1 MGENSVTES
10 RSPSPNKR
18 GSDND
23 VASLRRDIER
33 QQILQ
38 RLIASQV
45 PNNTSDA
52 GGMDANVAA
61 QFQLQLDLKA
71 EKKVGIT
78 FARMM
83 EMVKADITSSETE
96 TSAGEEQSKCI
107 ELVDTE

>member
-23 VASLRRDIER
+23 VASQRRNIER

-52 GGMDANVAA
+52 GGINANVAA

-71 EKKVGIT
+71 EKKVT